1 MANMMKML
9 KQAASMQKE
18 MQRVQAELAEKTVE
32 FTTGGGMVKAVAR
45 GDLSIESI
53 RIDPKV
59 VDPEDVEML
68 EDLLLAAV
76 DGAMKA
82 AQEMMQTEMGKVTAG
97 LNLPGGGLPF

>member
-9 KQAASMQKE
+9 KQAANMQKE
-18 MQRVQAELAEKTVE
+18 MQRVQAELSEKTVE

-45 GDLSIESI
+45 GDLTIESI

-59 VDPEDVEML
+59 VDPADVEML

-82 AQEMMQTEMGKVTAG
+82 AQEMMKEEMGKVTSG
-97 LNLPGGGLPF
+97 LNLPGGGFPF